1 MSVMIWVEQFE
12 GRPTSTSWEVLGKA
26 RALASELGVTTGAI
40 VLGSG
45 VDAAAAAAI
54 SYGADTVYVCDD
66 PSLKSFRL
74 NPYTEEIGRAHV

>member
-45 VDAAAAAAI
+45 VDAAAR
-54 SYGADTVYVCDD
+54 
-66 PSLKSFRL
+66 RL
-74 NPYTEEIGRAHV
+74 SAMGPTPFTCAMTPA